1 MAVSSSVCD
10 LEVSVPE
17 RGDDVSILE
26 GRRVDTKDARVFT
39 KMGAGPERLGK
50 EIQACRFG
58 LLQVI
63 S

>member
-1 MAVSSSVCD
+1 MCD

-17 RGDDVSILE
+17 RGDDDSMLD

-50 EIQACRFG
+50 EMQACRFG
-58 LLQVI
+58 LLKVI